1 MENINRKINA
11 SIKDTSLNGFK
22 RIGILPTNTT
32 NTTFNVKYYVVENT
46 KIQLEFIVIIRN
58 TIQFYMYDGEYKKQL
73 IN

>member
-1 MENINRKINA
+1 MENINRKIFA

-22 RIGILPTNTT
+22 RIGILPT

-73 IN
+73 IY